1 VEGLGCTG
9 SGVWRA
15 VVVAREAVIDTH
27 DAPGADA
34 VVEEAH
40 LVRVG
45 VGVKVRGR
53 GRGGVRMRLV
63 VEEAHRV
70 LATRADLA
78 REEEVLDG
86 A

>member
-1 VEGLGCTG
+1 MR
-9 SGVWRA
+9 SGVRRA
-15 VVVAREAVIDTH
+15 VIVAREAVVDTH

-53 GRGGVRMRLV
+53 GRGG
-63 VEEAHRV
+63 
-70 LATRADLA
+70 
-78 REEEVLDG
+78 
-86 A
+86 